1 MADFLESATCRSR
14 AACHTCRVAPEW
26 RAAVG
31 APDECPYGVA
41 VDSLPT
47 VDRSLLLPA
56 KTAKSG
62 LGDMVSSALAAIGI
76 TKERVSA
83 LVGGPCGCDGRQSTM
98 NAAGAWLGMPPGST
112 ARPEIDP
119 PA

>member
-1 MADFLESATCRSR
+1 M
-14 AACHTCRVAPEW
+14 
-26 RAAVG
+26 G
-31 APDECPYGVA
+31 APDDCPYGVT
-41 VDSLPT
+41 VESLPP

-76 TKERVSA
+76 TKGRVSA
-83 LVGGPCGCDGRQSTM
+83 FVGGPCGCDGRKATM

-112 ARPEIDP
+112 ARSEIDP
-119 PA
+119 PT

>member
-1 MADFLESATCRSR
+1 M
-14 AACHTCRVAPEW
+14 
-26 RAAVG
+26 G

-41 VDSLPT
+41 VDSLPP

-56 KTAKSG
+56 TPAAG
-62 LGDMVSSALAAIGI
+62 LGDMVASALAAIGI
-76 TKERVSA
+76 TKQRVEA